1 MNNDKTLAAASAAF
15 PIVGIGASAGGLTAL
30 EQFLA
35 HVPPQCGLAVVVVQ
49 HRDPHSEGMLVE
61 LLQRHTPMP
70 VLQALDQM
78 PVEPEHVYVIPPGWD
93 LSLMHGVLHLFE
105 PTEAR
110 GLRQPI
116 DFFFKS
122 LADDRQHNSIGV
134 ILSGMG
140 SDGTLGLRAI
150 RQAGGASFAQTPAT
164 AQFDSMPRSAID
176 ADVVDAVAPA
186 DELPAKIIAFVKRI
200 RLVGDVQAQV
210 EAEFQR
216 TAASFLDK
224 ILVLLCTHTGH
235 DFSAYKKNTIMR
247 RVERRMGLHQLP
259 RIDDYLRY
267 LRENP
272 KEIELL
278 LGELLIGV
286 TSFFRD
292 TEVWEQVKTEVL
304 PALRANHPDG
314 ALLRAWIPACSTG
327 EETYSLAMLFRES
340 LDDAK
345 PAQPYKLLIF
355 ASDLDKDAIARAR
368 AGVYPESISADVS
381 AARLKRFF
389 TPEAAGYRVSNEIR
403 EMVIFAEQNV
413 IVDPPFTRIDL
424 LSCRN
429 LLIYLEAGL
438 QERLLQLFHYSLA
451 PGGYLLLGSS
461 ESVGAASALFAGLP
475 GRSRIYRRLDV
486 PTPAL
491 PSGTPSFGQT
501 GSRLAAMAPAGQ
513 GASVSTPDVQARVE
527 QLVLTQYAP
536 AAVLVNNKGE
546 MLYFSGKTGK
556 YLEPAVGKP
565 NLNLF
570 VMARDGLKQALGEA
584 FYRAVR
590 ENRSATLRRVR
601 IDSARPAQYVDL
613 VVQPLSEPMALSGTA
628 LIVFRDVPAPGPR
641 RPRVALDTVAS
652 EGQRVAV
659 VLQELQ
665 HAREDA
671 RSTREEMQT
680 SQEELKSTNE
690 ELQSTNEELQATN
703 EELTTS
709 KEEMQ
714 SMNEELQII
723 NNELRLKVAEVSRAS
738 NDMRNLL
745 DSTEIAILFLDDD
758 LKVRRFM
765 PSTAKLFKLIP
776 GDAGRTI
783 TDIVCDLDYADL
795 AADARDVLR
804 TLVFKET
811 DVSATDGRWFRVR
824 IMPYRTQ
831 DNRIDGL
838 VMTFADI
845 SASKRLEV
853 ELRQAQARLQA
864 LAAGSGSEG
873 LGHGL
878 P

>member
-1 MNNDKTLAAASAAF
+1 MNNDNILVAASAVF

-35 HVPPQCGLAVVVVQ
+35 HVPPRSGLAIVVVQ
-49 HRDPHSEGMLVE
+49 HRDPNSQGMLVE
-61 LLQRHTPMP
+61 LLQRSTPMP
-70 VLQALDQM
+70 VQQAADQM
-78 PVEPEHVYVIPPGWD
+78 TVEPDHVYVIPPGRD

-150 RQAGGASFAQTPAT
+150 RQAGGAAFAQTPAS

-186 DELPAKIIAFVKRI
+186 DELPAKVIAFVRRI
-200 RLVGDVQAQV
+200 RLVGDIQAQV

-216 TAASFLDK
+216 TAAGFLDK
-224 ILVLLCTHTGH
+224 ILVLLRTHTGH

-247 RVERRMGLHQLP
+247 RVERRMGLHQLH

-267 LRENP
+267 VRETP
-272 KEIELL
+272 KEIQLL

-292 TEVWEQVKTEVL
+292 PAVWEDVKREVL
-304 PALRANHPDG
+304 PALQGNHPDG
-314 ALLRAWIPACSTG
+314 ALLRAWIPGCSTG
-327 EETYSLAMLFRES
+327 EEAYSLAMLFRES
-340 LDDAK
+340 MDA
-345 PAQPYKLLIF
+345 ANAAHRYKLLIF
-355 ASDLDKDAIARAR
+355 ASDLDAEAISRAR

-381 AARLKRFF
+381 PGRLKRFF
-389 TPEAAGYRVSNEIR
+389 VAEAAGYRVNSEIR

-413 IVDPPFTRIDL
+413 IADPPFTRIDF

-438 QERLLQLFHYSLA
+438 QEKLLQLFHYSLV
-451 PGGYLLLGSS
+451 PGGFLLLGSS
-461 ESVGAASALFAGLP
+461 ESVAPANALFSGLP

-491 PSGTPSFGQT
+491 PSGMPSAFSQT
-501 GSRLAAMAPAGQ
+501 GLRASVVVQNAASAAAM
-513 GASVSTPDVQARVE
+513 TPDIQVLVE
-527 QLVLTQYAP
+527 QLVLAHYAP
-536 AAVLVNNKGE
+536 AALLVSAKGE
-546 MLYFSGKTGK
+546 MLYVSGKTGK
-556 YLEPAVGKP
+556 YLEPAAGKP

-570 VMARDGLKQALGEA
+570 AMAREGLRQALSEA

-590 ENRSATLRRVR
+590 ESKVTTLKRVR
-601 IDSARPAQYVDL
+601 IDNTRPAKYVDV
-613 VVQPLSEPMALSGTA
+613 VVQPLSEPAALSGTA
-628 LIVFRDVPAPGPR
+628 LIVFRDVAGPNPR
-641 RPRVALDTVAS
+641 RPRMATDATAG
-652 EGQRVAV
+652 EAQRIAAA
-659 VLQELQ
+659 LQELQ

-671 RSTREEMQT
+671 RSTREEMQA
-680 SQEELKSTNE
+680 SQEELKSANE
-690 ELQSTNEELQATN
+690 ELQSTNEELQSTN

-714 SMNEELQII
+714 SMNEELQTI

-745 DSTEIAILFLDDD
+745 DSTEIAILFLDDK
-758 LKVRRFM
+758 LRVRRFT
-765 PSTAKLFKLIP
+765 PSTTKIFKLIP
-776 GDAGRTI
+776 GDAGRSI
-783 TDIVCDLDYADL
+783 TDIVCELNYPGL
-795 AADARDVLR
+795 VADAQEVLR
-804 TLVFKET
+804 TLVFREI
-811 DVSATDGRWFRVR
+811 DAQATDERWFKVR

-831 DNRIDGL
+831 ENRIDGL

-845 SASKRLEV
+845 SSSKTLEMA
-853 ELRQAQARLQA
+853 LRQTQARLQA
-864 LAAGSGSEG
+864 LTAGQDGS
-873 LGHGL
+873 HGL